1 MENYPRRTET
11 QFVLKKISSM
21 NPDFEHSIGKS
32 LVRPIVGNVALV
44 VAGFFLAPTYLLQSV
59 YHDHAFVKWLAILL
73 GVFISIIGMY
83 NILKISVETIKQ
95 RTYR

>member
-1 MENYPRRTET
+1 
-11 QFVLKKISSM
+11 M

-32 LVRPIVGNVALV
+32 LVRPIVGNVALII
-44 VAGFFLAPTYLLQSV
+44 AGFFLAPTYLLQSV
-59 YHDHAFVKWLAILL
+59 YHDHALVKWLAILL